1 MPMEI
6 EATGV
11 VNCTADYYKASVGQM
26 TALEIVSKTVVE
38 EPNPS
43 QATSMVENN
52 PTDENVAFK
61 SETPP
66 ESTKTVLVNPPGP
79 SELPTLVAPVQ
90 VKNNVGKYR
99 LLRTIG
105 KGNFA
110 KVKLAIHMATGVE
123 VAIKIINK
131 TMMDGTL
138 LKRLKREITIMK
150 ITNHPNIGEIFDYLV
165 ANGKMR
171 EKEARVK
178 FRQLLS
184 AIQYCHSKRIV
195 HRDLKAENILLDGN
209 LSVKVADFGLANT
222 FAPDQRLNT
231 FCGSPPYAAPELFLG
246 IPYYGPG
253 VDVWS
258 LGVILFTLV
267 LGHLPF
273 DARDLRELRSKI
285 IGLHYSIPK
294 NSISPECEA
303 LLRKMLVLDPKD
315 RSSLKVLM
323 QDKWVNMGYAPSD
336 FLRPHK
342 ECSRSQLDEVRV
354 EAMEAMGFTRAD
366 LESSVVNPEFDHV
379 YATYHL
385 LPETP
390 SQFVVLYDQVPPT
403 PTTQTQVAVT
413 FPNNLMTSQT
423 NAVQARPSTESAQ
436 QQPVAIGRFTV
447 APSGAISVDP
457 PSRPVHDNDHVG
469 QVTTSHRSN
478 IAGPESAVRE
488 HHSLTSSL
496 PTALKRAFAQMGR
509 TFGAGG
515 GANSS
520 VVSGQHIEA
529 NSRTFTQTTNSR
541 PGTKPMSKQNGGRTR
556 AFMESLHVGLNL
568 LMLFPFDV
576 DSFPTRLV
584 TDHVEVVSKF
594 NTDKQNVIT
603 AAPVPI
609 VSAKKT
615 HVATSHPKR
624 SSPIP
629 QTVAVSMST
638 TRPYNTDSSA
648 TNSVN
653 RDSAS
658 VQVFPAPPSMEQ
670 SVKSSKKKSSK
681 DSPSSQS
688 SKSSTNQHQS
698 IRSPLNPSPT
708 EVSSRSSKTSEK
720 HNERKAVH
728 SSVDSN
734 VQSDVKSVTS
744 SSTSSGSYCEFQD
757 QRKSGSSVKDGLP
770 TLGPP
775 ETVDPMKHGARNSG
789 QSIDGSLKENNTRVS
804 TPVRQYDLGT
814 SNIQPSNPDVWSGE
828 SEKHTLALTKNPNHL
843 KVLHTVHGN
852 EAKVLREEALR
863 IQNGTN
869 ARVMHSGAVDA
880 MNFTVDGTHTNTW
893 TRGVFKTLG
902 GLFTPSKPHDQ
913 RTHVAVNTTGVLTG
927 PREVRFPWS
936 VHTTSTK
943 SAEDVLKNI
952 VLALELTP
960 GCRYAYDQHLP
971 FLLRCSWAA
980 DRGPLRSHTELNTT
994 IASASPTTE
1003 SASLNPILHHSGL
1016 RDDPVH
1022 WEMEVCQLP
1031 RLHLRGVR
1039 LKRIRGSTLQ
1049 FRPIADLVMKSLHL

>member
-6 EATGV
+6 GATGV
-11 VNCTADYYKASVGQM
+11 VNRTTDYYKASVEQM

-43 QATSMVENN
+43 QTTSIVENSPN
-52 PTDENVAFK
+52 DENVAFK
-61 SETPP
+61 SEAPP
-66 ESTKTVLVNPPGP
+66 ESTKTAFVNPPGP
-79 SELPTLVAPVQ
+79 SALPTLVAPVQ

-150 ITNHPNIGEIFDYLV
+150 ITNHPNIGNLNYTTTLPLREIFDYLV

-294 NSISPECEA
+294 NSISLECEA

-403 PTTQTQVAVT
+403 PTTQTQTAVT
-413 FPNNLMTSQT
+413 LPNNLMTSQT
-423 NAVQARPSTESAQ
+423 NAVQIRPNTESAQ

-447 APSGAISVDP
+447 APSGAISVDS
-457 PSRPVHDNDHVG
+457 PSKPVHDSDHVG

-496 PTALKRAFAQMGR
+496 PVALKRAFAQMGR

-520 VVSGQHIEA
+520 IVSGQHIEA
-529 NSRTFTQTTNSR
+529 NSRTFTQTTNC
-541 PGTKPMSKQNGGRTR
+541 M
-556 AFMESLHVGLNL
+556 F
-568 LMLFPFDV
+568 
-576 DSFPTRLV
+576 
-584 TDHVEVVSKF
+584 
-594 NTDKQNVIT
+594 
-603 AAPVPI
+603 
-609 VSAKKT
+609 
-615 HVATSHPKR
+615 
-624 SSPIP
+624 
-629 QTVAVSMST
+629 AVS
-638 TRPYNTDSSA
+638 
-648 TNSVN
+648 
-653 RDSAS
+653 
-658 VQVFPAPPSMEQ
+658 
-670 SVKSSKKKSSK
+670 
-681 DSPSSQS
+681 
-688 SKSSTNQHQS
+688 
-698 IRSPLNPSPT
+698 
-708 EVSSRSSKTSEK
+708 
-720 HNERKAVH
+720 
-728 SSVDSN
+728 
-734 VQSDVKSVTS
+734 
-744 SSTSSGSYCEFQD
+744 
-757 QRKSGSSVKDGLP
+757 
-770 TLGPP
+770 
-775 ETVDPMKHGARNSG
+775 
-789 QSIDGSLKENNTRVS
+789 
-804 TPVRQYDLGT
+804 
-814 SNIQPSNPDVWSGE
+814 
-828 SEKHTLALTKNPNHL
+828 
-843 KVLHTVHGN
+843 
-852 EAKVLREEALR
+852 
-863 IQNGTN
+863 
-869 ARVMHSGAVDA
+869 
-880 MNFTVDGTHTNTW
+880 
-893 TRGVFKTLG
+893 
-902 GLFTPSKPHDQ
+902 
-913 RTHVAVNTTGVLTG
+913 
-927 PREVRFPWS
+927 PW
-936 VHTTSTK
+936 
-943 SAEDVLKNI
+943 
-952 VLALELTP
+952 
-960 GCRYAYDQHLP
+960 
-971 FLLRCSWAA
+971 
-980 DRGPLRSHTELNTT
+980 
-994 IASASPTTE
+994 
-1003 SASLNPILHHSGL
+1003 
-1016 RDDPVH
+1016 
-1022 WEMEVCQLP
+1022 
-1031 RLHLRGVR
+1031 
-1039 LKRIRGSTLQ
+1039 
-1049 FRPIADLVMKSLHL
+1049 

>member
-1 MPMEI
+1 MEI

-26 TALEIVSKTVVE
+26 TALEIVSKTVME
-38 EPNPS
+38 EPNPP
-43 QATSMVENN
+43 QATCVVENN
-52 PTDENVAFK
+52 DTDENVAFK
-61 SETPP
+61 SEAPP
-66 ESTKTVLVNPPGP
+66 ESMKTVPANPPGS

-150 ITNHPNIGEIFDYLV
+150 ITNHPNIGNLNYIITSTLREIFDYLV

-195 HRDLKAENILLDGN
+195 HRDLKAENILLDGK

-390 SQFVVLYDQVPPT
+390 SQFIVLYDQVPAT
-403 PTTQTQVAVT
+403 PTTQKQPVVT
-413 FPNNLMTSQT
+413 LPNNLMTSQT
-423 NAVQARPSTESAQ
+423 NAVQVRPNTEPAQ
-436 QQPVAIGRFTV
+436 QQPMAIGRFTV
-447 APSGAISVDP
+447 APSGALSADTP
-457 PSRPVHDNDHVG
+457 AKPMNDNDQVG

-478 IAGPESAVRE
+478 VAGPEPAVRE

-496 PTALKRAFAQMGR
+496 PVALKRAFAQMGR

-515 GANSS
+515 GTNSS
-520 VVSGQHIEA
+520 VMSGQHMEA

-541 PGTKPMSKQNGGRTR
+541 PGTKPVSKQNGGR
-556 AFMESLHVGLNL
+556 
-568 LMLFPFDV
+568 
-576 DSFPTRLV
+576 
-584 TDHVEVVSKF
+584 
-594 NTDKQNVIT
+594 NVIT

-609 VSAKKT
+609 VSTKKT
-615 HVATSHPKR
+615 HVATSHSKH
-624 SSPIP
+624 SSPVP
-629 QTVAVSMST
+629 QSVAVSMST
-638 TRPYNTDSSA
+638 TRPYSTDSSA
-648 TNSVN
+648 TTSVN
-653 RDSAS
+653 RDSTS
-658 VQVFPAPPSMEQ
+658 VQVVPAPSATEQ
-670 SVKSSKKKSSK
+670 SIKSFKKKSPK

-688 SKSSTNQHQS
+688 SKSSVSQHKPT
-698 IRSPLNPSPT
+698 RNTLNPSPT
-708 EVSSRSSKTSEK
+708 EISSRSSKTSQK
-720 HNERKAVH
+720 HKGRKAVR

-734 VQSDVKSVTS
+734 VQSDVKSTTS

-757 QRKSGSSVKDGLP
+757 QRKSGSSVKDGLL
-770 TLGPP
+770 TLEPP
-775 ETVDPMKHGARNSG
+775 EAVDPVKCSARTSG
-789 QSIDGSLKENNTRVS
+789 QEIDGSPRENSTRVS
-804 TPVRQYDLGT
+804 TPVRQSDLDT
-814 SNIQPSNPDVWSGE
+814 SSIQPSDPDVWSGE
-828 SEKHTLALTKNPNHL
+828 REKHTLAMTTNPNHL

-863 IQNGTN
+863 IQNGTS
-869 ARVMHSGAVDA
+869 ARGMHSGAVDA
-880 MNFTVDGTHTNTW
+880 MNFTVDGTHQNTW

-902 GLFTPSKPHDQ
+902 GLFTPK
-913 RTHVAVNTTGVLTG
+913 
-927 PREVRFPWS
+927 
-936 VHTTSTK
+936 
-943 SAEDVLKNI
+943 
-952 VLALELTP
+952 
-960 GCRYAYDQHLP
+960 
-971 FLLRCSWAA
+971 
-980 DRGPLRSHTELNTT
+980 
-994 IASASPTTE
+994 
-1003 SASLNPILHHSGL
+1003 
-1016 RDDPVH
+1016 
-1022 WEMEVCQLP
+1022 
-1031 RLHLRGVR
+1031 
-1039 LKRIRGSTLQ
+1039 
-1049 FRPIADLVMKSLHL
+1049 